1 MFFNNNCG
9 RKECMNETI
18 GFIGSGNMGEALIKG
33 MIKSGVAAPRQIL
46 ASDIR
51 ISRLDYIQKAYGIS
65 VYKDLSEM
73 VSNCTI
79 LVLAVKPQ
87 DVPGAL
93 KTVASLTGMERL
105 LISIAAGVTVAALEG
120 LLPAGFRVIRV
131 MPNTPALI
139 LNGATAAAGGTH
151 AMESDME
158 LTKEIFNAVGKVVV
172 VQEKVMDAVTG
183 LSGSGPAYVFLFI
196 EALTDAGV
204 RMGLARD
211 VAGLLA
217 VQTVIGA
224 SRMVEEMNERPAV
237 LKEMV
242 TSPGGTTMA
251 GLHILEK
258 GAMRGLIMSAVEAA
272 TLRSQEMGKS
282 R

>member
-1 MFFNNNCG
+1 
-9 RKECMNETI
+9 MNETI

-33 MIKSGVAAPRQIL
+33 LLKSGMAASHQVL
-46 ASDIR
+46 ANDIR
-51 ISRLDYIQKAYGIS
+51 TFRLDYIKETYGVS
-65 VYKDLSEM
+65 VYADLAEM
-73 VSNCTI
+73 AVRCHI

-87 DVPGAL
+87 DVPAAL
-93 KTVASLTGMERL
+93 KTVASLAWPPERL
-105 LISIAAGVTVAALEG
+105 LISIAAGVTLTALEG
-120 LLPAGFRVIRV
+120 ALPAGSRVIRV

-139 LNGATAAAGGTH
+139 LSGATAMARGTH
-151 AMESDME
+151 ALDRDME
-158 LTKEIFNAVGKVVV
+158 LAAEIFNAVGRVVI
-172 VQEKVMDAVTG
+172 VQEKVMDTVTG

-224 SRMVEEMNERPAV
+224 ARMVVEMNERPAV

-251 GLHILEK
+251 GLHVLEK
-258 GAMRGLIMSAVEAA
+258 GGMRGLIMSAVEAA
-272 TLRSQEMGKS
+272 TLRSQELGKS
-282 R
+282 